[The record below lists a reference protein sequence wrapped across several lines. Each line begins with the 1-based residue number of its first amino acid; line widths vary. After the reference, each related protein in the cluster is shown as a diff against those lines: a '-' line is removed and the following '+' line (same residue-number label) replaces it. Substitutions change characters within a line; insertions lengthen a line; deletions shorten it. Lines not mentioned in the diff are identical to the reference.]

1 MSKHQKDLTID
12 KLMDKIKT
20 YITDEKEL
28 DIIKEAY
35 KFAYEKHF
43 GQKRLT
49 GEEYIIHPLNVAYI
63 LTRINA
69 DYETLS
75 AALLHDTVEDYNV
88 TKEEIEEKFGHN
100 IMTLVEG
107 VTKINKLN
115 LSGTTE
121 ALINNQRKILV
132 GLSEDVRV
140 IIIKLADRLNNMQ
153 TLFVHSEKKQ
163 KETAKETLDILTPI
177 ADRLGINSI
186 KQDLEEL
193 CLRYSKPDE
202 YYDIVEKLNATKA
215 ERDNSVAKMI
225 ESVSELLNKHDIKH
239 EIFGRSKSIYSIYKK
254 LEKGKRFSEIYDLLA
269 LRILVDTEQ
278 DCYQALG
285 IIHSKY
291 RPKPRRFKDYIA
303 MPKTNMYQSLH
314 TTVFGVDGQLFEIQ
328 IRTYD
333 MDRVAE
339 YGIASHWSYK
349 EKGSVK
355 AVMQNEMEQ
364 KLQFFRAIMDL
375 RKEQDNPEEF
385 VNTVKK
391 EVFQNMIYVFTPL
404 GDVIELPNG
413 STPIDFA
420 YKVHSKVGDHAVG
433 AIVNSNMVPL
443 DYKLKSDDI
452 VKIITNNNSIGP
464 SREWLNIVATTQAK
478 NKIKAFFNKASKE
491 ENLKKGEEILS
502 KELRKQKISNDEFWG
517 DEKSKKLL
525 ADLKINSN
533 NELYSN
539 LGSGKLS
546 ISVVMDNYLKKEVS
560 KDEKI
565 LEKAT
570 KNSQKQSDNNSLIS
584 IAGIDDIKVNLA
596 SCCNPVPG
604 DRIVGYITK
613 GYGVTIHRM
622 VCPNVSN
629 LDERLIE
636 VKWNKE
642 VSKLPTNILVRAS
655 SDNNSLINIISKAAN
670 NDIPVRKFTSR
681 HSKEDDSIELT
692 VLVNNKEQL
701 LKLMNDIKMIPEVTD
716 VERFIRWEY
725 LFKEV

>member
-1 MSKHQKDLTID
+1 MSKHQKDLIID

-75 AALLHDTVEDYNV
+75 AALLHDTIEDCNV

-716 VERFIRWEY
+716 VERFIR
-725 LFKEV
+725 

>member
-1 MSKHQKDLTID
+1 MSKHLKDLTIE

-28 DIIKEAY
+28 AIIDKAY

-43 GQKRLT
+43 DQKRLT
-49 GEEYIIHPLNVAYI
+49 GEAYIIHPLNVAYM
-63 LTRINA
+63 LTRTNA

-75 AALLHDTVEDYNV
+75 AALLHDVVEDCNV
-88 TKEEIEEKFGHN
+88 SVQEIEEMFGHN
-100 IMTLVEG
+100 IAVLVDG

-163 KETAKETLDILTPI
+163 KATARETLDILTPI

-193 CLRYSKPDE
+193 CLRYLKPDE

-254 LEKGKRFSEIYDLLA
+254 LEKGKRFSDIYDLLA

-285 IIHSKY
+285 IIHSKF
-291 RPKPRRFKDYIA
+291 RPKPKRFKDYIA

-314 TTVFGVDGQLFEIQ
+314 TTVFGVDGQLYEIQ
-328 IRTYD
+328 IRTYE

-375 RKEQDNPEEF
+375 KREQDNPEEF

-391 EVFQNMIYVFTPL
+391 EVFQNTIYVFTPL

-420 YKVHSKVGDHAVG
+420 YRVHTNVGDKATG
-433 AIVNSNMVPL
+433 AIVNSHMVPL
-443 DYKLKSDDI
+443 DYELKSDDI
-452 VKIITNNNSIGP
+452 VKIITNNNSPGP
-464 SREWLNIVATTQAK
+464 SREWLNIVRTTQAK
-478 NKIKAFFNKASKE
+478 NKIKAFFNRVNKE
-491 ENLKKGEEILS
+491 ENLKKGEDILS
-502 KELRKQKISNDEFWG
+502 KELRKQKISNDEFFD
-517 DEKSKKLL
+517 DEKIKKLL
-525 ADLKINSN
+525 GDLKFNSI
-533 NELYSN
+533 NELYGN

-546 ISVVMDNYLKKEVS
+546 INTVMDNYLKKEVS
-560 KDEKI
+560 KEEKI
-565 LEKAT
+565 IEKAT
-570 KNSQKQSDNNSLIS
+570 KGGQKQNVSNSLVS
-584 IAGIDDIKVNLA
+584 IAGIQDIKVNLA

-622 VCPNVSN
+622 VCPNVAE

-636 VKWNKE
+636 VKWNTDDN
-642 VSKLPTNILVRAS
+642 KLPTTILVRS
-655 SDNNSLINIISKAAN
+655 NGLNNTLINIISKATN
-670 NDIPVRKFTSR
+670 NDIPVRQFNSHR
-681 HSKEDDSIELT
+681 SKEDEAIEMT
-692 VLVNNKEQL
+692 VLVKNKEQL

-716 VERFIRWEY
+716 VERLI
-725 LFKEV
+725 K

>member
-1 MSKHQKDLTID
+1 MSKHLKDLTIEKLKD
-12 KLMDKIKT
+12 KVKN
-20 YITDEKEL
+20 YITDEKKIE
-28 DIIKEAY
+28 IIDKAY
-35 KFAYEKHF
+35 KFAYKSHY

-69 DYETLS
+69 DYETIS
-75 AALLHDTVEDYNV
+75 AALLHDVVEDCNV
-88 TKEEIEEKFGHN
+88 SIDEIESKFGYN
-100 IMTLVEG
+100 ISILVDG

-115 LSGTTE
+115 FSAATE
-121 ALINNQRKILV
+121 SVINNQRKILV

-153 TLFVHSEKKQ
+153 TLFVHSEAKQ
-163 KETAKETLDILTPI
+163 KSISKETLDILTPI

-193 CLRYSKPDE
+193 CLRYLKPEE

-225 ESVSELLNKHDIKH
+225 ESVDELLYKHDIKH
-239 EIFGRSKSIYSIYKK
+239 EIKGRSKSIYSIYKK
-254 LEKGKRFSEIYDLLA
+254 LEKGKRFSDIYDLLA
-269 LRILVDTEQ
+269 LRIYVDTEQ

-285 IIHSKY
+285 IIHSKF
-291 RPKPRRFKDYIA
+291 RPKPKRFKDYIA

-314 TTVFGVDGQLFEIQ
+314 TTVFGVDGQLYEIQ
-328 IRTYD
+328 IRTYE

-375 RKEQDNPEEF
+375 KKEQDNPEDF
-385 VNTVKK
+385 VNTVKQ
-391 EVFQNMIYVFTPL
+391 EVFQNTIYVFTPM

-420 YKVHSKVGDHAVG
+420 YRVHSNVGDKAVG

-443 DYKLKSDDI
+443 DYQLKNEDI
-452 VKIITNNNSIGP
+452 VKIITNNNSLGP
-464 SREWLNIVATTQAK
+464 SREWLNIVKTTGAK
-478 NKIKAFFNKASKE
+478 NKIRAFFNKANKE
-491 ENLKKGEEILS
+491 ENIKKGEEILI
-502 KELRKQKISNDEFWG
+502 KELRKNKINNEEFMQE
-517 DEKSKKLL
+517 DRLNKLL
-525 ADLKINSN
+525 NELKIGSLT
-533 NELYSN
+533 ELYSSI
-539 LGSGKLS
+539 GSGKLS
-546 ISVVMDNYLKKEVS
+546 IKTVFDNYLKKEATKEEKLLEKVS
-560 KDEKI
+560 KG
-565 LEKAT
+565 
-570 KNSQKQSDNNSLIS
+570 SQKESESNSLIS

-613 GYGVTIHRM
+613 GYGINVHRM
-622 VCPNVSN
+622 VCPNIAN
-629 LDERLIE
+629 IEERLIE
-636 VKWNKE
+636 VTWNKE
-642 VSKLPTNILVRAS
+642 ESKLPTNILIRSAHS
-655 SDNNSLINIISKAAN
+655 STILLNIISKAA
-670 NDIPVRKFTSR
+670 DKDVPVRNFFT
-681 HSKEDDSIELT
+681 HHGKEDESIEMT
-692 VLVNNKEQL
+692 ILVKNKEQL
-701 LKLMNDIKMIPEVTD
+701 VKFMNDIKMIPEVTD
-716 VERFIRWEY
+716 VERLI
-725 LFKEV
+725 K

>member
-1 MSKHQKDLTID
+1 MSKHQKDLTIE

-28 DIIKEAY
+28 SVIDKAY

-63 LTRINA
+63 LTRISA

-75 AALLHDTVEDYNV
+75 AALLHDVVEDCNV
-88 TKEEIEEKFGHN
+88 SVDEIEKEFGHN
-100 IMTLVEG
+100 IAVLVDG

-121 ALINNQRKILV
+121 ALINNQRKIIV

-163 KETAKETLDILTPI
+163 KATARETLDILTPI

-186 KQDLEEL
+186 KQDLEEY
-193 CLRYSKPDE
+193 CLRYLNPSE

-225 ESVSELLNKHDIKH
+225 ESVSDLLNKHDIKH

-285 IIHSKY
+285 IIHSKF
-291 RPKPRRFKDYIA
+291 RPKPKRFKDYIA

-314 TTVFGVDGQLFEIQ
+314 TTVFGIDGQLYEIQ
-328 IRTYD
+328 IRTYE

-375 RKEQDNPEEF
+375 KKEQDNPEDF

-391 EVFQNMIYVFTPL
+391 EVFQNTIYVFTPL
-404 GDVIELPNG
+404 GDVIELPSG

-420 YKVHSKVGDHAVG
+420 YKVHTNVGNKATG

-452 VKIITNNNSIGP
+452 VKIITNNNSPGP
-464 SREWLNIVATTQAK
+464 SREWLNIVRTTQAK
-478 NKIKAFFNKASKE
+478 NKIKAFFNKANKE
-491 ENLKKGEEILS
+491 ENLKKGEDLLS
-502 KELRKQKISNDEFWG
+502 KELRKQKISNDEFFA
-517 DEKSKKLL
+517 DDKIKKLL
-525 ADLKINSN
+525 GDLKFNSV
-533 NELYSN
+533 NELYGN
-539 LGSGKLS
+539 LGSGKIS
-546 ISVVMDNYLKKEVS
+546 INSVMDTYLKKEVS
-560 KDEKI
+560 KEEKI

-570 KNSQKQSDNNSLIS
+570 KGSQKQNTSNSLIGV
-584 IAGIDDIKVNLA
+584 AGIDDIKINLA

-604 DRIVGYITK
+604 DRIVGYVTK
-613 GYGVTIHRM
+613 GYGVTVHRM
-622 VCPNVSN
+622 VCPNVSR

-636 VKWNKE
+636 VKWNTDS
-642 VSKLPTNILVRAS
+642 SKLPTNILVRAS
-655 SDNNSLINIISKAAN
+655 SDNNSLIDIISKAAN
-670 NDIPVRKFTSR
+670 NDIPVRKFNSH
-681 HSKEDDSIELT
+681 HSKEDDAIEMT
-692 VLVNNKEQL
+692 VLVDNKEQL
-701 LKLMNDIKMIPEVTD
+701 VKLMNDIKMIPEVTD
-716 VERFIRWEY
+716 VERLI
-725 LFKEV
+725 K

>member
-1 MSKHQKDLTID
+1 MSKHQKNLTIE
-12 KLMDKIKT
+12 KLMDKIKE
-20 YITDEKEL
+20 YITDDKEL
-28 DIIKEAY
+28 SVISEAY
-35 KFAYEKHF
+35 KFANEKHF

-49 GEEYIIHPLNVAYI
+49 GEDYIIHPLNVAYI
-63 LTRINA
+63 LTRISA

-75 AALLHDTVEDYNV
+75 AGLLHDVVEDCNV
-88 TKEEIEEKFGHN
+88 SIDEIEEKFGHN
-100 IMTLVEG
+100 IAILVDG

-121 ALINNQRKILV
+121 ALINNQRKIIV
-132 GLSEDVRV
+132 GLSDDVRV
-140 IIIKLADRLNNMQ
+140 SIIKLADRLNNMQ

-163 KETAKETLDILTPI
+163 KATARETLDILTPI

-186 KQDLEEL
+186 KQDLEEY
-193 CLRYSKPDE
+193 CLRYLNSNE

-269 LRILVDTEQ
+269 LRILVETEQ

-285 IIHSKY
+285 IIHSKF
-291 RPKPRRFKDYIA
+291 RPKPKRFKDYIA

-314 TTVFGVDGQLFEIQ
+314 TTVFGIDGQLYEIQ
-328 IRTYD
+328 IRTYE

-375 RKEQDNPEEF
+375 RKEQDNPEDF

-391 EVFQNMIYVFTPL
+391 EVFQNTIYVFTPL

-420 YKVHSKVGDHAVG
+420 YKVHTNVGDKTVG
-433 AIVNSNMVPL
+433 AIVNSNMVSL

-452 VKIITNNNSIGP
+452 VKIITNNNSPGP
-464 SREWLNIVATTQAK
+464 SREWLNIVRTTQAK
-478 NKIKAFFNKASKE
+478 SKIKAFFNRVNKE
-491 ENLKKGEEILS
+491 ENLKKGEDILS
-502 KELRKQKISNDEFWG
+502 KELRKQKISNDEFFD
-517 DEKSKKLL
+517 DERFKKLL
-525 ADLKINSN
+525 NDLKFNSA
-533 NELYSN
+533 NELYGN
-539 LGSGKLS
+539 LGSSKIS
-546 ISVVMDNYLKKEVS
+546 INTVMDTYLKKEVS
-560 KDEKI
+560 KEEMI
-565 LEKAT
+565 LEKAA
-570 KNSQKQSDNNSLIS
+570 KGSQKQSSSNSLIT
-584 IAGIDDIKVNLA
+584 IAGIDDIKINLA

-604 DRIVGYITK
+604 DRIVGYVTK
-613 GYGVTIHRM
+613 GYGVTVHRM
-622 VCPNVSN
+622 VCPNVSKI
-629 LDERLIE
+629 DERLIE

-642 VSKLPTNILVRAS
+642 NSKLPTNILVRANS
-655 SDNNSLINIISKAAN
+655 NNNSLIDIISKAAN
-670 NDIPVRKFTSR
+670 NDIPVRRFNNH
-681 HSKEDDSIELT
+681 HSKEDDAIEMT
-692 VLVNNKEQL
+692 VLVDNKEQL

-716 VERFIRWEY
+716 VERLI
-725 LFKEV
+725 K

>member
-1 MSKHQKDLTID
+1 MSKHQKDLTIE

-28 DIIKEAY
+28 SIIDRAY
-35 KFAYEKHF
+35 KFAFEKHF

-63 LTRINA
+63 LTRISA

-75 AALLHDTVEDYNV
+75 AALLHDVVEDCNV
-88 TKEEIEEKFGHN
+88 SSSEIEKEFGHN
-100 IMTLVEG
+100 IAVLVDG

-121 ALINNQRKILV
+121 ALINNQRKIIV

-163 KETAKETLDILTPI
+163 KATARETLDILTPI

-186 KQDLEEL
+186 KQDLEEY
-193 CLRYSKPDE
+193 CLRYLNPSE

-225 ESVSELLNKHDIKH
+225 ESVSDLLNKHDIKH

-285 IIHSKY
+285 IIHSKF
-291 RPKPRRFKDYIA
+291 RPKPKRFKDYIA

-314 TTVFGVDGQLFEIQ
+314 TTVFGIDGQLYEIQ
-328 IRTYD
+328 IRTYE

-375 RKEQDNPEEF
+375 KKEQDNPEDF

-391 EVFQNMIYVFTPL
+391 EVFQNTIYVFTPL
-404 GDVIELPNG
+404 GDVIELPSG

-420 YKVHSKVGDHAVG
+420 YKVHTNVGNKATG

-452 VKIITNNNSIGP
+452 VKIITNNNSSGP
-464 SREWLNIVATTQAK
+464 SREWLNIVRTTQAK
-478 NKIKAFFNKASKE
+478 NKIKAFFNKANKE
-491 ENLKKGEEILS
+491 ENLKKGEDVLS
-502 KELRKQKISNDEFWG
+502 KELRKQKISNDDFFA
-517 DEKSKKLL
+517 DDKIKKLL
-525 ADLKINSN
+525 SDLKFNSV
-533 NELYSN
+533 NELYGN
-539 LGSGKLS
+539 LGSGK
-546 ISVVMDNYLKKEVS
+546 ISVNAVIDTYLKKEIS
-560 KDEKI
+560 KEEKI

-570 KNSQKQSDNNSLIS
+570 KGSEKQNTNNSLIGV
-584 IAGIDDIKVNLA
+584 AGIDDIKINLA

-604 DRIVGYITK
+604 DRIVGYVTK
-613 GYGVTIHRM
+613 GYGVTVHRM
-622 VCPNVSN
+622 VCPNVSR

-636 VKWNKE
+636 VKWNIDC
-642 VSKLPTNILVRAS
+642 SKLPTNILVRAS
-655 SDNNSLINIISKAAN
+655 NDNNSLIDIISKAAN
-670 NDIPVRKFTSR
+670 NDIPVRRFNNH
-681 HSKEDDSIELT
+681 HSKEDDAIEMT

-716 VERFIRWEY
+716 VERLI
-725 LFKEV
+725 K

>member
-1 MSKHQKDLTID
+1 MSKHQKDLTIE

-28 DIIKEAY
+28 SVIDEAY

-63 LTRINA
+63 LTRISA

-75 AALLHDTVEDYNV
+75 AALLHDVVEDCNV
-88 TKEEIEEKFGHN
+88 SINEIEEKFGHN
-100 IMTLVEG
+100 ISILVDG

-163 KETAKETLDILTPI
+163 KETSRETLDILTPI

-193 CLRYSKPDE
+193 CLRYLKPEE

-239 EIFGRSKSIYSIYKK
+239 EIKGRSKSIYSIYKK
-254 LEKGKRFSEIYDLLA
+254 LEKGKRFSDIYDLLA
-269 LRILVDTEQ
+269 LRIFVDTEQ

-285 IIHSKY
+285 IIHSKF

-314 TTVFGVDGQLFEIQ
+314 TTVFGVDGQLYEIQ
-328 IRTYD
+328 IRTYE

-375 RKEQDNPEEF
+375 KKEQDNPEDF

-391 EVFQNMIYVFTPL
+391 EVFQNTIYVFTPL

-420 YKVHSKVGDHAVG
+420 YKVHTNVGDKATG

-452 VKIITNNNSIGP
+452 VKIITNNNSAGP
-464 SREWLNIVATTQAK
+464 SREWLNIVRTTQAK
-478 NKIKAFFNKASKE
+478 SKIKAFFNRVNKE
-491 ENLKKGEEILS
+491 ENYKKGEDILS
-502 KELRKQKISNDEFWG
+502 KELRKQKISNDEFFD
-517 DEKSKKLL
+517 DEKFKKLL
-525 ADLKINSN
+525 SDLKVNSV
-533 NELYSN
+533 NELYGN

-546 ISVVMDNYLKKEVS
+546 INAVMDNFLKKEVT

-565 LEKAT
+565 IEKAT
-570 KNSQKQSDNNSLIS
+570 KGSQKENVSNSLIS

-613 GYGVTIHRM
+613 GYGITVHRM
-622 VCPNVSN
+622 ICPNVSN

-636 VKWNKE
+636 VKWNTE
-642 VSKLPTNILVRAS
+642 SSKLPTNILVRTS
-655 SDNNSLINIISKAAN
+655 SDNNSLIDIISKAAN
-670 NDIPVRKFTSR
+670 NDIPVRRFNSHR
-681 HSKEDDSIELT
+681 SKEDEAIEMT

-716 VERFIRWEY
+716 VERLIR
-725 LFKEV
+725 

>member
-1 MSKHQKDLTID
+1 MSKHQKDLTIE
-12 KLMDKIKT
+12 KLMDKVKT
-20 YITDEKEL
+20 YITDKKEL
-28 DIIKEAY
+28 SVIDKAY
-35 KFAYEKHF
+35 KYAYEKHF

-63 LTRINA
+63 LTRISA

-75 AALLHDTVEDYNV
+75 AALLHDVVEDCGV
-88 TKEEIEEKFGHN
+88 SVSEIEENFGHN
-100 IMTLVEG
+100 IAILVDG

-163 KETAKETLDILTPI
+163 KETARETLDILTPI

-193 CLRYSKPDE
+193 CLRYLKPDE

-225 ESVSELLNKHDIKH
+225 ESVSDLLNKHDIKH
-239 EIFGRSKSIYSIYKK
+239 EIFGRSKSIYSIHKK

-285 IIHSKY
+285 IIHSKF
-291 RPKPRRFKDYIA
+291 RPKPKRFKDYIA

-314 TTVFGVDGQLFEIQ
+314 TTVFGIDGQLYEIQ
-328 IRTYD
+328 IRTYE

-375 RKEQDNPEEF
+375 KKEQENPEDF
-385 VNTVKK
+385 VNTVKE
-391 EVFQNMIYVFTPL
+391 EVFHNTIYVFTPL

-413 STPIDFA
+413 STPVDFA
-420 YKVHSKVGDHAVG
+420 YKVHTNVGDKTTG

-452 VKIITNNNSIGP
+452 VKIITNNNSAGP
-464 SREWLNIVATTQAK
+464 SREWLNFVQTTHAK
-478 NKIKAFFNKASKE
+478 NKIKSFFNRVNKE

-502 KELRKQKISNDEFWG
+502 KELRKQKISNDEFF
-517 DEKSKKLL
+517 DEEKFKKLL
-525 ADLKINSN
+525 SDLKFNSA
-533 NELYSN
+533 NELYGN
-539 LGSGKLS
+539 LGSGKIS
-546 ISVVMDNYLKKEVS
+546 INTVMDNFLKKEVS
-560 KDEKI
+560 KEEKI
-565 LEKAT
+565 LEKAA
-570 KNSQKQSDNNSLIS
+570 KGSQKQSSSNSLIGV
-584 IAGIDDIKVNLA
+584 AGIDDIKVNLA

-613 GYGVTIHRM
+613 GYGITVHRM

-636 VKWNKE
+636 VKWNTDS
-642 VSKLPTNILVRAS
+642 SKLPTNILVRS
-655 SDNNSLINIISKAAN
+655 NSDNNSLINIISKAAN
-670 NDIPVRKFTSR
+670 NDIPVRRFNSHR
-681 HSKEDDSIELT
+681 SKEDDAIEMT

-716 VERFIRWEY
+716 VERLI
-725 LFKEV
+725 K

>member
-1 MSKHQKDLTID
+1 MSKHLKDLTIE

-28 DIIKEAY
+28 AIIDKAY

-43 GQKRLT
+43 DQKRLT
-49 GEEYIIHPLNVAYI
+49 GEAYIIHPLNVAYI
-63 LTRINA
+63 LTRTNA

-75 AALLHDTVEDYNV
+75 AALLHDVVEDCNV
-88 TKEEIEEKFGHN
+88 SVQEIEEMFGHN
-100 IMTLVEG
+100 IAVLVDG

-163 KETAKETLDILTPI
+163 KATARETLDILTPI

-193 CLRYSKPDE
+193 CLRYLKPDE

-225 ESVSELLNKHDIKH
+225 ENVSELLNKHDIKH

-254 LEKGKRFSEIYDLLA
+254 LEKGKRFSDIYDLLA

-285 IIHSKY
+285 IIHSKF
-291 RPKPRRFKDYIA
+291 RPKPKRFKDYIA

-314 TTVFGVDGQLFEIQ
+314 TTVFGVDGQLYEIQ
-328 IRTYD
+328 IRTYE

-375 RKEQDNPEEF
+375 KREQDNPEEF

-391 EVFQNMIYVFTPL
+391 EVFQNTIYVFTPL

-420 YKVHSKVGDHAVG
+420 YRVHTNVGDKATG
-433 AIVNSNMVPL
+433 AIVNSHMVPL
-443 DYKLKSDDI
+443 DYELKSDDI
-452 VKIITNNNSIGP
+452 VKIITNNNSPGP
-464 SREWLNIVATTQAK
+464 SREWLNIVRTTQAK
-478 NKIKAFFNKASKE
+478 NKIKAFFNRVNKE
-491 ENLKKGEEILS
+491 ENLKKGEDILS
-502 KELRKQKISNDEFWG
+502 KELRKQKISNDEFFD
-517 DEKSKKLL
+517 DEKIKKLL
-525 ADLKINSN
+525 GDLKFNSI
-533 NELYSN
+533 NELYGN

-546 ISVVMDNYLKKEVS
+546 INTVMDNYLKKEVS
-560 KDEKI
+560 KEEKI
-565 LEKAT
+565 IEKAT
-570 KNSQKQSDNNSLIS
+570 KGGQKQNVSNSLVS
-584 IAGIDDIKVNLA
+584 IAGIQDIKVNLA

-622 VCPNVSN
+622 VCPNVAE

-636 VKWNKE
+636 VKWNTDDN
-642 VSKLPTNILVRAS
+642 KLPTTILVRS
-655 SDNNSLINIISKAAN
+655 NGLNNTLINIISKATN
-670 NDIPVRKFTSR
+670 NDIPVRQFNSHR
-681 HSKEDDSIELT
+681 SKEDEAIEMT
-692 VLVNNKEQL
+692 VLVKNKEQL

-716 VERFIRWEY
+716 VERLI
-725 LFKEV
+725 K

>member
-1 MSKHQKDLTID
+1 MSKHQKDLTIE

-20 YITDEKEL
+20 YITDENEL
-28 DIIKEAY
+28 SVIDKAY
-35 KFAYEKHF
+35 KYAYEKHF

-63 LTRINA
+63 LTRISA

-75 AALLHDTVEDYNV
+75 AALLHDVVEDCGV
-88 TKEEIEEKFGHN
+88 SVSEIEENFGHN
-100 IMTLVEG
+100 IAILVDG

-163 KETAKETLDILTPI
+163 KETARETLDILTPI

-193 CLRYSKPDE
+193 CLRYLKPDE

-239 EIFGRSKSIYSIYKK
+239 EIFGRSKSIYSIHKK

-285 IIHSKY
+285 IIHSKF
-291 RPKPRRFKDYIA
+291 RPKPKRFKDYIA

-314 TTVFGVDGQLFEIQ
+314 TTVFGIDGQLYEIQ
-328 IRTYD
+328 IRTYE

-375 RKEQDNPEEF
+375 KKEQENPEDF
-385 VNTVKK
+385 VNTVKE
-391 EVFQNMIYVFTPL
+391 EVFHNTIYVFTPL

-413 STPIDFA
+413 STPVDFA
-420 YKVHSKVGDHAVG
+420 YKVHTNVGDKTTG

-452 VKIITNNNSIGP
+452 VKIITNNNSSGP
-464 SREWLNIVATTQAK
+464 SREWLNFVQTTHAK
-478 NKIKAFFNKASKE
+478 NKIKSFFNRVNKE

-502 KELRKQKISNDEFWG
+502 KELRKQKISNDEFF
-517 DEKSKKLL
+517 DEEKSKKLL
-525 ADLKINSN
+525 SDLKFNSA
-533 NELYSN
+533 NELYGN
-539 LGSGKLS
+539 LGSGKIS
-546 ISVVMDNYLKKEVS
+546 INTVMDNFLKKEVS
-560 KDEKI
+560 KEEKI
-565 LEKAT
+565 LEKAA
-570 KNSQKQSDNNSLIS
+570 KGSQKQSSSNSLIGV
-584 IAGIDDIKVNLA
+584 AGIDDIKVNLA

-613 GYGVTIHRM
+613 GYGITVHRM

-636 VKWNKE
+636 VKWNTDS
-642 VSKLPTNILVRAS
+642 SKLPTNILVRS
-655 SDNNSLINIISKAAN
+655 NSDNNSLINIISKAAN
-670 NDIPVRKFTSR
+670 NDIPVRRFNSHR
-681 HSKEDDSIELT
+681 SKEDDAIEMT

-716 VERFIRWEY
+716 VERLI
-725 LFKEV
+725 K

>member
-1 MSKHQKDLTID
+1 MSKHQKNLTIE
-12 KLMDKIKT
+12 KLMDKVKS

-28 DIIKEAY
+28 AIIDEAY

-43 GQKRLT
+43 DQKRLT
-49 GEEYIIHPLNVAYI
+49 GEPYIIHPLNVAYI
-63 LTRINA
+63 LTRTNA

-75 AALLHDTVEDYNV
+75 AALLHDVVEDCNV
-88 TKEEIEEKFGHN
+88 SIQEIEERFGHN
-100 IMTLVEG
+100 IAVLVDG
-107 VTKINKLN
+107 VTKINKLKM
-115 LSGTTE
+115 SGTTE

-163 KETAKETLDILTPI
+163 KATARETLDILTPI

-193 CLRYSKPDE
+193 CLRYLKPDE

-254 LEKGKRFSEIYDLLA
+254 LEKGKRFSDIYDLLA

-285 IIHSKY
+285 IIHSKF
-291 RPKPRRFKDYIA
+291 RPKPKRFKDYIA

-314 TTVFGVDGQLFEIQ
+314 TTVFGIDGQLYEIQ
-328 IRTYD
+328 IRTYE

-375 RKEQDNPEEF
+375 KREQDNPEEF

-391 EVFQNMIYVFTPL
+391 EVFQNTIYVFTPL

-420 YKVHSKVGDHAVG
+420 YRVHTNVGDKATG
-433 AIVNSNMVPL
+433 AIVNSHMVPL
-443 DYKLKSDDI
+443 DYELKSDDI
-452 VKIITNNNSIGP
+452 VKIITNNNSPGP
-464 SREWLNIVATTQAK
+464 SREWLNIVNTTQAK
-478 NKIKAFFNKASKE
+478 NKIKAFFNRANKE
-491 ENLKKGEEILS
+491 ENLKKGEDILS
-502 KELRKQKISNDEFWG
+502 KELRKQKISNDEFFD
-517 DEKSKKLL
+517 DEKIKKLL
-525 ADLKINSN
+525 TDLKFNSI
-533 NELYSN
+533 NELYGN

-546 ISVVMDNYLKKEVS
+546 INTVMDNYLKKEVS
-560 KDEKI
+560 KEEKI
-565 LEKAT
+565 IEKAT
-570 KNSQKQSDNNSLIS
+570 KGSQKQNVSNSLVS
-584 IAGIDDIKVNLA
+584 IAGIQDIKVNLA

-613 GYGVTIHRM
+613 GYGVTVHRM
-622 VCPNVSN
+622 VCPNVAE

-636 VKWNKE
+636 VKWNTDN
-642 VSKLPTNILVRAS
+642 SKLPTTILVRS
-655 SDNNSLINIISKAAN
+655 NGLNNTLIDIISKTTN
-670 NDIPVRKFTSR
+670 NDIPVRQFNSHR
-681 HSKEDDSIELT
+681 SKEDEAIEMT

-716 VERFIRWEY
+716 VERLI
-725 LFKEV
+725 K

>member
-75 AALLHDTVEDYNV
+75 AALLHDTVEDCNV

-269 LRILVDTEQ
+269 
-278 DCYQALG
+278 
-285 IIHSKY
+285 
-291 RPKPRRFKDYIA
+291 
-303 MPKTNMYQSLH
+303 QS
-314 TTVFGVDGQLFEIQ
+314 QE
-328 IRTYD
+328 
-333 MDRVAE
+333 
-339 YGIASHWSYK
+339 
-349 EKGSVK
+349 
-355 AVMQNEMEQ
+355 
-364 KLQFFRAIMDL
+364 
-375 RKEQDNPEEF
+375 
-385 VNTVKK
+385 
-391 EVFQNMIYVFTPL
+391 
-404 GDVIELPNG
+404 
-413 STPIDFA
+413 
-420 YKVHSKVGDHAVG
+420 
-433 AIVNSNMVPL
+433 
-443 DYKLKSDDI
+443 
-452 VKIITNNNSIGP
+452 
-464 SREWLNIVATTQAK
+464 
-478 NKIKAFFNKASKE
+478 
-491 ENLKKGEEILS
+491 
-502 KELRKQKISNDEFWG
+502 
-517 DEKSKKLL
+517 
-525 ADLKINSN
+525 DLKI
-533 NELYSN
+533 
-539 LGSGKLS
+539 
-546 ISVVMDNYLKKEVS
+546 I
-560 KDEKI
+560 
-565 LEKAT
+565 
-570 KNSQKQSDNNSLIS
+570 
-584 IAGIDDIKVNLA
+584 
-596 SCCNPVPG
+596 
-604 DRIVGYITK
+604 
-613 GYGVTIHRM
+613 
-622 VCPNVSN
+622 
-629 LDERLIE
+629 
-636 VKWNKE
+636 
-642 VSKLPTNILVRAS
+642 
-655 SDNNSLINIISKAAN
+655 
-670 NDIPVRKFTSR
+670 
-681 HSKEDDSIELT
+681 
-692 VLVNNKEQL
+692 
-701 LKLMNDIKMIPEVTD
+701 
-716 VERFIRWEY
+716 
-725 LFKEV
+725 

>member
-1 MSKHQKDLTID
+1 MSKHQKDLTIE

-20 YITDEKEL
+20 YITDENEL
-28 DIIKEAY
+28 SVIDKAY
-35 KFAYEKHF
+35 KYAYEKHF

-63 LTRINA
+63 LTRISA

-75 AALLHDTVEDYNV
+75 AALLHDVVEDCGV
-88 TKEEIEEKFGHN
+88 SVSEIEENFGHN
-100 IMTLVEG
+100 IAILVDG

-163 KETAKETLDILTPI
+163 KETARETLDILTPI

-193 CLRYSKPDE
+193 CLRYLKPDE

-225 ESVSELLNKHDIKH
+225 ESVSDLLNKHDIKH
-239 EIFGRSKSIYSIYKK
+239 EIFGRSKSIYSIHKK

-285 IIHSKY
+285 IVHSKF
-291 RPKPRRFKDYIA
+291 RPKPKRFKDYIA

-314 TTVFGVDGQLFEIQ
+314 TTVFGIDGQLYEIQ
-328 IRTYD
+328 IRTYE

-375 RKEQDNPEEF
+375 KKEQENPEDF
-385 VNTVKK
+385 VNTVKE
-391 EVFQNMIYVFTPL
+391 EVFHNTIYVFTPL

-413 STPIDFA
+413 STPVDFA
-420 YKVHSKVGDHAVG
+420 YKVHTNVGDKTTG

-452 VKIITNNNSIGP
+452 VKIITNNNSAGP
-464 SREWLNIVATTQAK
+464 SREWLNFVQTTHAK
-478 NKIKAFFNKASKE
+478 NKIKSFFNRVNKE

-502 KELRKQKISNDEFWG
+502 KELRKQKISNDEFF
-517 DEKSKKLL
+517 DEEKFKKLL
-525 ADLKINSN
+525 SDLKFNSA
-533 NELYSN
+533 NELYGN
-539 LGSGKLS
+539 LGSGKIS
-546 ISVVMDNYLKKEVS
+546 INTVMDNFLKKEVS
-560 KDEKI
+560 KEEKI
-565 LEKAT
+565 LEKAA
-570 KNSQKQSDNNSLIS
+570 KGSQKQSSSNSLIGV
-584 IAGIDDIKVNLA
+584 AGIDDIKVNLA

-613 GYGVTIHRM
+613 GYGITVHRM

-636 VKWNKE
+636 VKWNTDS
-642 VSKLPTNILVRAS
+642 SKLPTNILVRS
-655 SDNNSLINIISKAAN
+655 NSDNNSLINIISKAAN
-670 NDIPVRKFTSR
+670 NDIPVRRFNSHR
-681 HSKEDDSIELT
+681 SKEDDAIEMT

-716 VERFIRWEY
+716 VERLI
-725 LFKEV
+725 K

>member
-1 MSKHQKDLTID
+1 MSKHQKDLTIE
-12 KLMDKIKT
+12 KLMDKVKT
-20 YITDEKEL
+20 YITDSKEL
-28 DIIKEAY
+28 SIIDKAY
-35 KFAYEKHF
+35 KYAYEKHF

-69 DYETLS
+69 DYETIS
-75 AALLHDTVEDYNV
+75 AALLHDVVEDCNV
-88 TKEEIEEKFGHN
+88 STEEIESNFGHN
-100 IMTLVEG
+100 IAVLVDG
-107 VTKINKLN
+107 VTKINKLKM
-115 LSGTTE
+115 SGTTE
-121 ALINNQRKILV
+121 ALINNQRKIIV

-163 KETAKETLDILTPI
+163 KATARETLDILTPI

-186 KQDLEEL
+186 KQDLEEY
-193 CLRYSKPDE
+193 CLRYLNPEE
-202 YYDIVEKLNATKA
+202 YYDIVEKLNATKTQ
-215 ERDNSVAKMI
+215 RDNSVAKMI
-225 ESVSELLNKHDIKH
+225 ESVSDLLSKHDIKH

-269 LRILVDTEQ
+269 LRILVETEQ

-285 IIHSKY
+285 IIHSKF
-291 RPKPRRFKDYIA
+291 RPKPKRFKDYIA

-314 TTVFGVDGQLFEIQ
+314 TTVFGVDGQLYEIQ

-355 AVMQNEMEQ
+355 AAMQNEMEQ

-375 RKEQDNPEEF
+375 KKEQENPEEF

-391 EVFQNMIYVFTPL
+391 EVFQNTIYVFTPL

-420 YKVHSKVGDHAVG
+420 YKVHTNVGDKAMG

-452 VKIITNNNSIGP
+452 VKIITNNNSAGP
-464 SREWLNIVATTQAK
+464 SREWLNFVQTTHAK
-478 NKIKAFFNKASKE
+478 TKIKAFFNKVNKE
-491 ENLKKGEEILS
+491 ENIKKGEDILS
-502 KELRKQKISNDEFWG
+502 KELRKQKISNDDFYDNERF
-517 DEKSKKLL
+517 KKLL
-525 ADLKINSN
+525 SDLKFNSA
-533 NELYSN
+533 NELYGN
-539 LGSGKLS
+539 LGSGKIL
-546 ISVVMDNYLKKEVS
+546 INTVMDTYLKKEVS
-560 KDEKI
+560 KEEKI
-565 LEKAT
+565 LSKAI
-570 KNSQKQSDNNSLIS
+570 KGSQKQSSSNSLVDV
-584 IAGIDDIKVNLA
+584 AGIDDIKVNLA
-596 SCCNPVPG
+596 SCCNPVLG

-629 LDERLIE
+629 LNERLIE
-636 VKWNKE
+636 VKWNNFE
-642 VSKLPTNILVRAS
+642 GKLPTNILVRAS

-670 NDIPVRKFTSR
+670 NDIPVRKFNSH
-681 HSKEDDSIELT
+681 HSKEDDAIEMT

-716 VERFIRWEY
+716 VERLI
-725 LFKEV
+725 K

>member
-1 MSKHQKDLTID
+1 MSKHLKDLTIQ

-28 DIIKEAY
+28 NIIDEAY

-43 GQKRLT
+43 EQKRLT
-49 GEEYIIHPLNVAYI
+49 GEPYIIHPLNVAYI
-63 LTRINA
+63 LTRTNA
-69 DYETLS
+69 DFETLS
-75 AALLHDTVEDYNV
+75 AALLHDVVEDCNV
-88 TKEEIEEKFGHN
+88 SIKEIEEKFGHN
-100 IMTLVEG
+100 IAVLVDG

-163 KETAKETLDILTPI
+163 KATARETLDILTPI

-193 CLRYSKPDE
+193 CLRYLKPNE

-225 ESVSELLNKHDIKH
+225 ESVSEILYKHDIKH

-254 LEKGKRFSEIYDLLA
+254 LSKGKRFSEIYDLLA
-269 LRILVDTEQ
+269 LRILVETEQ

-285 IIHSKY
+285 IIHSKF
-291 RPKPRRFKDYIA
+291 RPKPKRFKDYIA

-314 TTVFGVDGQLFEIQ
+314 TTVFGIDGQLYEIQ

-375 RKEQDNPEEF
+375 KKEQDNPEEF
-385 VNTVKK
+385 VDTVKK
-391 EVFQNMIYVFTPL
+391 EVFQNTIYVFTPL
-404 GDVIELPNG
+404 GDVIELPSG

-420 YKVHSKVGDHAVG
+420 YRVHSNVGDKATG
-433 AIVNSNMVPL
+433 AIVNSHMVPL
-443 DYKLKSDDI
+443 DYQLKSDDI
-452 VKIITNNNSIGP
+452 VKIITNNNSSGP
-464 SREWLNIVATTQAK
+464 SREWLNIVRTTQAK
-478 NKIKAFFNKASKE
+478 NKIKAFFNRANKE
-491 ENLKKGEEILS
+491 ENLKKGEELLS
-502 KELRKQKISNDEFWG
+502 KELRKQKISNDEFFS
-517 DEKSKKLL
+517 DEKLKKLL
-525 ADLKINSN
+525 SDLKFNSL
-533 NELYSN
+533 NELYGN

-546 ISVVMDNYLKKEVS
+546 INTLMDNYLKKEIS

-565 LEKAT
+565 IEKAI
-570 KNSQKQSDNNSLIS
+570 KGSQKQSTSNSLVDV
-584 IAGIDDIKVNLA
+584 AGIQDIKVNLA
-596 SCCNPVPG
+596 SCCNPVVG

-629 LDERLIE
+629 LNERLIE
-636 VKWNKE
+636 VKWNIQE
-642 VSKLPTNILVRAS
+642 SKLPTNILVRVSAG
-655 SDNNSLINIISKAAN
+655 NNSLINIISKAAN
-670 NDIPVRKFTSR
+670 NEIPVRQFSAHK
-681 HSKEDDSIELT
+681 SKEDEAYEMT
-692 VLVNNKEQL
+692 VLVNDKERL
-701 LKLMNDIKMIPEVTD
+701 LKLMNDIKMLPEVTE
-716 VERFIRWEY
+716 VERLI
-725 LFKEV
+725 K

>member
-1 MSKHQKDLTID
+1 MSKHQKDLTIE

-28 DIIKEAY
+28 SIIDRAY
-35 KFAYEKHF
+35 KFAFEKHF

-63 LTRINA
+63 LTRISA

-75 AALLHDTVEDYNV
+75 AALLHDVVEDCNV
-88 TKEEIEEKFGHN
+88 SSSEIEKEFGHN
-100 IMTLVEG
+100 IAVLVDG

-121 ALINNQRKILV
+121 ALINNQRKIIV

-163 KETAKETLDILTPI
+163 KATARETLDILTPI

-186 KQDLEEL
+186 KQDLEEY
-193 CLRYSKPDE
+193 CLRYLNPSE

-225 ESVSELLNKHDIKH
+225 ESVSDLLNKHDIKH

-285 IIHSKY
+285 IIHSKF
-291 RPKPRRFKDYIA
+291 RPKPKRFKDYIA

-314 TTVFGVDGQLFEIQ
+314 TTVFGIDGQLYEIQ
-328 IRTYD
+328 IRTYE

-375 RKEQDNPEEF
+375 KKEQDNPEDF

-391 EVFQNMIYVFTPL
+391 EVFQNTIYVFTPL
-404 GDVIELPNG
+404 GDVIELPSG

-420 YKVHSKVGDHAVG
+420 YKVHTNVGNKATG

-452 VKIITNNNSIGP
+452 VKIITNNNSSGP
-464 SREWLNIVATTQAK
+464 SREWLNIVRTTQAK
-478 NKIKAFFNKASKE
+478 NKIKAFFNKANKE
-491 ENLKKGEEILS
+491 ENLKKGEDVLS
-502 KELRKQKISNDEFWG
+502 KELRKQKISNDDFFA
-517 DEKSKKLL
+517 DDKIKKLL
-525 ADLKINSN
+525 SDLKFNSV
-533 NELYSN
+533 NELYGN
-539 LGSGKLS
+539 LGSGK
-546 ISVVMDNYLKKEVS
+546 ISVNAVIDTYLKKEVS
-560 KDEKI
+560 KEEKI

-570 KNSQKQSDNNSLIS
+570 KGSEKQNTNNSLIGV
-584 IAGIDDIKVNLA
+584 AGIDDIKINLA

-604 DRIVGYITK
+604 DRIVGYVTK
-613 GYGVTIHRM
+613 GYGVTVHRM
-622 VCPNVSN
+622 VCPNVSR

-636 VKWNKE
+636 VKWNIDS
-642 VSKLPTNILVRAS
+642 SKLPTNILVRAS
-655 SDNNSLINIISKAAN
+655 SDNNSLIDIISKAAN
-670 NDIPVRKFTSR
+670 NDIPVRRFNNH
-681 HSKEDDSIELT
+681 HSKEDDAIEMT

-716 VERFIRWEY
+716 VERLI
-725 LFKEV
+725 K

>member
-1 MSKHQKDLTID
+1 MSKHQKDLTIE
-12 KLMDKIKT
+12 KLMNQIKT
-20 YITDEKEL
+20 YVTDQKEL
-28 DIIKEAY
+28 DVISEAY
-35 KFAYEKHF
+35 RFAYEKHF

-49 GEEYIIHPLNVAYI
+49 GEDYIIHPLNVAYI

-75 AALLHDTVEDYNV
+75 AALLHDVVEDCNV
-88 TKEEIEEKFGHN
+88 SVDEIEEKFGHN
-100 IMTLVEG
+100 IAILVDG

-163 KETAKETLDILTPI
+163 KETARETLDILTPI

-186 KQDLEEL
+186 KQDLEEF
-193 CLRYSKPDE
+193 CLRYLKPSE

-225 ESVSELLNKHDIKH
+225 ETVSELLNKHDIKH

-269 LRILVDTEQ
+269 LRILVDSEQ

-285 IIHSKY
+285 IIHSKF
-291 RPKPRRFKDYIA
+291 RPKPKRFKDYIA

-314 TTVFGVDGQLFEIQ
+314 TTVFGVDGQLYEIQ
-328 IRTYD
+328 IRTYE

-375 RKEQDNPEEF
+375 KKEQDNAADF
-385 VNTVKK
+385 VDTVKK
-391 EVFQNMIYVFTPL
+391 EVFQNTIYVFTPL

-420 YKVHSKVGDHAVG
+420 YKVHSKVGDKAVG

-443 DYKLKSDDI
+443 DYQLKSDDI
-452 VKIITNNNSIGP
+452 VKIITNNNSAGP
-464 SREWLNIVATTQAK
+464 SREWLNIVKTTQAK
-478 NKIKAFFNKASKE
+478 NKIKAFFNKANKE
-491 ENLKKGEEILS
+491 ENLKKGEDILS
-502 KELRKQKISNDEFWG
+502 KELRKQKISNDDFFE
-517 DEKSKKLL
+517 DEKIKKLL
-525 ADLKINSN
+525 SDLKVNSV

-539 LGSGKLS
+539 LGSGKVS
-546 ISVVMDNYLKKEVS
+546 IGTVMDYFLKKEVT
-560 KDEKI
+560 KEEKI
-565 LEKAT
+565 LEKAA
-570 KNSQKQSDNNSLIS
+570 KGSQKQSEGNSLIS
-584 IAGIDDIKVNLA
+584 TSGINDIKVNLA

-613 GYGVTIHRM
+613 GYGITIHRM

-636 VKWNKE
+636 VNWNTNS
-642 VSKLPTNILVRAS
+642 SKLPTNILVRV
-655 SDNNSLINIISKAAN
+655 NNSKNTLIDIISKAAN
-670 NDIPVRKFTSR
+670 NDIPVRKFNSH
-681 HSKEDDSIELT
+681 HSKEDEVIEMT
-692 VLVNNKEQL
+692 VLVDNKDQL
-701 LKLMNDIKMIPEVTD
+701 VKLMNDIRMIPEVTD
-716 VERFIRWEY
+716 VERLI
-725 LFKEV
+725 K

>member
-1 MSKHQKDLTID
+1 MMSKHQKNLTIE
-12 KLMDKIKT
+12 KLMDKVKE
-20 YITDEKEL
+20 YITDDKEL
-28 DIIKEAY
+28 SVILDAY
-35 KFAYEKHF
+35 KFANEKHF

-49 GEEYIIHPLNVAYI
+49 GEDYIIHPLNVAYI
-63 LTRINA
+63 LTRISA

-75 AALLHDTVEDYNV
+75 AGLLHDVVEDCNV
-88 TKEEIEEKFGHN
+88 SIDEIEEKFGHN
-100 IMTLVEG
+100 IAILVDG

-121 ALINNQRKILV
+121 ALINNQRKIIV

-163 KETAKETLDILTPI
+163 KSTARETLDILTPI

-186 KQDLEEL
+186 KQDLEEY
-193 CLRYSKPDE
+193 CLRYLNPDE
-202 YYDIVEKLNATKA
+202 YYDIVEKLNATKT

-269 LRILVDTEQ
+269 LRIFVETEQ

-285 IIHSKY
+285 IIHSKF
-291 RPKPRRFKDYIA
+291 RPKPKRFKDYIA

-314 TTVFGVDGQLFEIQ
+314 TTVFGVDGQLYEIQ
-328 IRTYD
+328 IRTYE

-375 RKEQDNPEEF
+375 KKEQDNPEDF

-391 EVFQNMIYVFTPL
+391 EVFQNTIYVFTPL

-420 YKVHSKVGDHAVG
+420 YKVHTNVGDKTVG

-452 VKIITNNNSIGP
+452 VKIITNNNSPGP
-464 SREWLNIVATTQAK
+464 SREWLNIVRTTQAK
-478 NKIKAFFNKASKE
+478 SKIKAFFNRVNKE
-491 ENLKKGEEILS
+491 ENLKKGEDILS
-502 KELRKQKISNDEFWG
+502 KELRKQKISNDEFFD
-517 DEKSKKLL
+517 DERFKKLL
-525 ADLKINSN
+525 SDLKFNSA
-533 NELYSN
+533 NELYGN
-539 LGSGKLS
+539 LGSSKIS
-546 ISVVMDNYLKKEVS
+546 INTVMDTYLKKEVS
-560 KDEKI
+560 KEEKI
-565 LEKAT
+565 LEKAA
-570 KNSQKQSDNNSLIS
+570 KGSQKQSSSNSLVT
-584 IAGIDDIKVNLA
+584 IAGIDDIKINLA

-604 DRIVGYITK
+604 DRIVGYVTK
-613 GYGVTIHRM
+613 GYGVTVHRM
-622 VCPNVSN
+622 VCPNVSKIN
-629 LDERLIE
+629 ERLIE

-642 VSKLPTNILVRAS
+642 SSKLPTNILVRAN
-655 SDNNSLINIISKAAN
+655 SDNNALIDIISKAAN
-670 NDIPVRKFTSR
+670 NDIPVRRFNSHR
-681 HSKEDDSIELT
+681 SKEDDAIEMT

-716 VERFIRWEY
+716 VLRLI
-725 LFKEV
+725 K

>member
-1 MSKHQKDLTID
+1 MSKHQKDLTIE

-20 YITDEKEL
+20 YITDENEL
-28 DIIKEAY
+28 SVIDKAY
-35 KFAYEKHF
+35 KYAYEKHF

-63 LTRINA
+63 LTRISA

-75 AALLHDTVEDYNV
+75 AALLHDVVEDCGV
-88 TKEEIEEKFGHN
+88 SVSEIEENFGHN
-100 IMTLVEG
+100 IAILVDG

-163 KETAKETLDILTPI
+163 KETARETLDILTPI

-193 CLRYSKPDE
+193 CLRYLKPDE

-239 EIFGRSKSIYSIYKK
+239 EIFGRSKSIYSIHKK

-285 IIHSKY
+285 IIHSKF
-291 RPKPRRFKDYIA
+291 RPKPKRFKDYIA

-314 TTVFGVDGQLFEIQ
+314 TTVFGIDGQLYEIQ
-328 IRTYD
+328 IRTYE

-375 RKEQDNPEEF
+375 KKEQENPEDF
-385 VNTVKK
+385 VNTVKE
-391 EVFQNMIYVFTPL
+391 EVFHNTIYVFTPL

-413 STPIDFA
+413 STPVDFA
-420 YKVHSKVGDHAVG
+420 YKVHTNVGDKTTG

-452 VKIITNNNSIGP
+452 VKIITNNNSAGP
-464 SREWLNIVATTQAK
+464 SREWLNFVQTTHAK
-478 NKIKAFFNKASKE
+478 NKIKSFFNRVNKE

-502 KELRKQKISNDEFWG
+502 KELRKQKISNDEFF
-517 DEKSKKLL
+517 DEEKFKKLL
-525 ADLKINSN
+525 SDLKFNSA
-533 NELYSN
+533 NELYGN
-539 LGSGKLS
+539 LGSGRIS
-546 ISVVMDNYLKKEVS
+546 INTVMDNFLKKEVS
-560 KDEKI
+560 KEEKI
-565 LEKAT
+565 LEKAA
-570 KNSQKQSDNNSLIS
+570 KGSQKQSSSNSLIGV
-584 IAGIDDIKVNLA
+584 AGIDDIKVNLA

-613 GYGVTIHRM
+613 GYGITVHRM

-636 VKWNKE
+636 VKWNTDS
-642 VSKLPTNILVRAS
+642 SKLPTNILVRS
-655 SDNNSLINIISKAAN
+655 NSDNNSLINIISKAAN
-670 NDIPVRKFTSR
+670 NDIPVRRFNSHR
-681 HSKEDDSIELT
+681 SKEDDAIEMT

-716 VERFIRWEY
+716 VERLI
-725 LFKEV
+725 K

>member
-1 MSKHQKDLTID
+1 MSKHQKDLTIE
-12 KLMDKIKT
+12 KLMDKVKT
-20 YITDEKEL
+20 YITDSKEL
-28 DIIKEAY
+28 SIIDKAY
-35 KFAYEKHF
+35 KYAYEKHF

-69 DYETLS
+69 DYETIS
-75 AALLHDTVEDYNV
+75 AALLHDVVEDCNV
-88 TKEEIEEKFGHN
+88 STEEIESNFGHN
-100 IMTLVEG
+100 IAVLVDG
-107 VTKINKLN
+107 VTKINKLKM
-115 LSGTTE
+115 SGTTE
-121 ALINNQRKILV
+121 ALINNQRKIIV

-163 KETAKETLDILTPI
+163 KATARETLDILTPI

-186 KQDLEEL
+186 KQDLEEY
-193 CLRYSKPDE
+193 CLRYLNPEE
-202 YYDIVEKLNATKA
+202 YYDIVEKLNATKTQ
-215 ERDNSVAKMI
+215 RDNSVAKMI
-225 ESVSELLNKHDIKH
+225 ESVSDLLSKHDIKH

-269 LRILVDTEQ
+269 LRILVETEQ

-285 IIHSKY
+285 IIHSKF
-291 RPKPRRFKDYIA
+291 RPKPKRFKDYIA

-314 TTVFGVDGQLFEIQ
+314 TTVFGVDGQLYEIQ

-355 AVMQNEMEQ
+355 AAMQNEMEQ

-375 RKEQDNPEEF
+375 KKEQENPEEF

-391 EVFQNMIYVFTPL
+391 EVFQNTIYVFTPL

-420 YKVHSKVGDHAVG
+420 YKVHTNVGDKATG

-452 VKIITNNNSIGP
+452 VKIITNNNSAGP
-464 SREWLNIVATTQAK
+464 SREWLNFVQTTHAK
-478 NKIKAFFNKASKE
+478 TKIKAFFNKVNKE
-491 ENLKKGEEILS
+491 ENIKKGEDILS
-502 KELRKQKISNDEFWG
+502 KELRKQKISNDDFYDNERF
-517 DEKSKKLL
+517 KKLL
-525 ADLKINSN
+525 SDLKFNSA
-533 NELYSN
+533 NELYGN
-539 LGSGKLS
+539 LGSGKIL
-546 ISVVMDNYLKKEVS
+546 INTVMDTYLKKEVS
-560 KDEKI
+560 KEEKI
-565 LEKAT
+565 LSKAI
-570 KNSQKQSDNNSLIS
+570 KGSQKQSSSNSLVDV
-584 IAGIDDIKVNLA
+584 AGIDDIKVNLA
-596 SCCNPVPG
+596 SCCNPVLG

-629 LDERLIE
+629 LNERLIE
-636 VKWNKE
+636 VKWNNFE
-642 VSKLPTNILVRAS
+642 GKLPTNILVRAS

-670 NDIPVRKFTSR
+670 NDIPVRKFNSH
-681 HSKEDDSIELT
+681 HSKEDDAIEMT

-716 VERFIRWEY
+716 VERLI
-725 LFKEV
+725 K

>member
-1 MSKHQKDLTID
+1 MSKHQKDLTIE

-20 YITDEKEL
+20 YITDENEL
-28 DIIKEAY
+28 SVIDKAY
-35 KFAYEKHF
+35 KYAYEKHF

-63 LTRINA
+63 LTRISA

-75 AALLHDTVEDYNV
+75 AALLHDVVEDCGV
-88 TKEEIEEKFGHN
+88 SVSEIEENFGHN
-100 IMTLVEG
+100 IAILVDG

-163 KETAKETLDILTPI
+163 KETARETLDILTPI

-193 CLRYSKPDE
+193 CLRYLKPDE

-225 ESVSELLNKHDIKH
+225 ESVSDLLNKHDIKH
-239 EIFGRSKSIYSIYKK
+239 EIFGRSKSIYSIHKK

-285 IIHSKY
+285 IIHSKF
-291 RPKPRRFKDYIA
+291 RPKPKRFKDYIA

-314 TTVFGVDGQLFEIQ
+314 TTVFGIDGQLYEIQ
-328 IRTYD
+328 IRTYE

-375 RKEQDNPEEF
+375 KKEQENPEDF
-385 VNTVKK
+385 VNTVKE
-391 EVFQNMIYVFTPL
+391 EVFHNTIYVFTPL

-413 STPIDFA
+413 STPVDFA
-420 YKVHSKVGDHAVG
+420 YKVHTNVGDKTTG

-452 VKIITNNNSIGP
+452 VKIITNNNSAGP
-464 SREWLNIVATTQAK
+464 SREWLNFVQTTHAK
-478 NKIKAFFNKASKE
+478 NKIKAFFNRVNKE

-502 KELRKQKISNDEFWG
+502 KELRKQKISNDEFFD
-517 DEKSKKLL
+517 DEKFKKLL
-525 ADLKINSN
+525 SDLKFNSA
-533 NELYSN
+533 NELYGN
-539 LGSGKLS
+539 LGSGRIS
-546 ISVVMDNYLKKEVS
+546 INTVMDNFLKKEVS
-560 KDEKI
+560 KEEKI

-570 KNSQKQSDNNSLIS
+570 KGSQKQSSSNSLIGV
-584 IAGIDDIKVNLA
+584 AGIDEVKVNLA

-613 GYGVTIHRM
+613 GYGITVHRM

-636 VKWNKE
+636 VKWNTDS
-642 VSKLPTNILVRAS
+642 SKLPTNILVRS
-655 SDNNSLINIISKAAN
+655 NSDNNSLINIISKAAN
-670 NDIPVRKFTSR
+670 NDIPVRRFNSHR
-681 HSKEDDSIELT
+681 SKEDDAIEMT

-716 VERFIRWEY
+716 VERLI
-725 LFKEV
+725 K

>member
-1 MSKHQKDLTID
+1 MSKHLKDLTIE

-28 DIIKEAY
+28 AIIDKAY

-43 GQKRLT
+43 DQKRLT
-49 GEEYIIHPLNVAYI
+49 GEAYIIHPLNVAYI
-63 LTRINA
+63 LTRTNA

-75 AALLHDTVEDYNV
+75 AALLHDVVEDCNV
-88 TKEEIEEKFGHN
+88 SVQEIEEMFGHN
-100 IMTLVEG
+100 IAVLVDG

-163 KETAKETLDILTPI
+163 KATARETLDILTPI

-193 CLRYSKPDE
+193 CLRYLKPDE

-225 ESVSELLNKHDIKH
+225 ENVSELLNKHDIKH

-254 LEKGKRFSEIYDLLA
+254 LEKGKRFSDIYDLLA

-285 IIHSKY
+285 IIHSKF
-291 RPKPRRFKDYIA
+291 RPKPKRFKDYIA

-314 TTVFGVDGQLFEIQ
+314 TTVFGVDGQLYEIQ
-328 IRTYD
+328 IRTYE

-375 RKEQDNPEEF
+375 KREQDNPEEF
-385 VNTVKK
+385 VNIVKK
-391 EVFQNMIYVFTPL
+391 EVFQNTIYVFTPL

-420 YKVHSKVGDHAVG
+420 YRVHTNVGDKATG
-433 AIVNSNMVPL
+433 AIVNSHMVPL
-443 DYKLKSDDI
+443 DYELKSDDI
-452 VKIITNNNSIGP
+452 VKIITNNNSPGP
-464 SREWLNIVATTQAK
+464 SREWLNIVRTTQAK
-478 NKIKAFFNKASKE
+478 NKIKAFFNRVNKE
-491 ENLKKGEEILS
+491 ENLKKGEDILS
-502 KELRKQKISNDEFWG
+502 KELRKQKISNDEFFD
-517 DEKSKKLL
+517 DEKIKKLL
-525 ADLKINSN
+525 GDLKFNSI
-533 NELYSN
+533 NELYGN

-546 ISVVMDNYLKKEVS
+546 INTVMDNYLKKEVS
-560 KDEKI
+560 KEEKI
-565 LEKAT
+565 IEKAT
-570 KNSQKQSDNNSLIS
+570 KGGQKQNVSNSLVS
-584 IAGIDDIKVNLA
+584 IAGIQDIKVNLA

-622 VCPNVSN
+622 VCPNVAE

-636 VKWNKE
+636 VKWNTDDN
-642 VSKLPTNILVRAS
+642 KLPTTILVRS
-655 SDNNSLINIISKAAN
+655 NGLNNTLINIISKATN
-670 NDIPVRKFTSR
+670 NDIPVRQFNSHR
-681 HSKEDDSIELT
+681 SKEDEAIEMT
-692 VLVNNKEQL
+692 VLVKNKEQL

-716 VERFIRWEY
+716 VERLI
-725 LFKEV
+725 K

>member
-1 MSKHQKDLTID
+1 MSKHQKDLTIE

-28 DIIKEAY
+28 SVIDKAY
-35 KFAYEKHF
+35 KYAYEKHF

-49 GEEYIIHPLNVAYI
+49 GEEYIIHPLNVTYI
-63 LTRINA
+63 LTRISA

-75 AALLHDTVEDYNV
+75 AALLHDVVEDCGVSVN
-88 TKEEIEEKFGHN
+88 EIEENFGHN
-100 IMTLVEG
+100 IAILVDG

-163 KETAKETLDILTPI
+163 KETARETLDILTPI

-193 CLRYSKPDE
+193 CLRYLKPGE

-225 ESVSELLNKHDIKH
+225 ENVSDLLNKHDIKH

-285 IIHSKY
+285 IIHSKF
-291 RPKPRRFKDYIA
+291 RPKPKRFKDYIA

-314 TTVFGVDGQLFEIQ
+314 TTVFGVDGQLYEIQ
-328 IRTYD
+328 IRTYE

-375 RKEQDNPEEF
+375 KKEQENPEDF
-385 VNTVKK
+385 VNTVKE
-391 EVFQNMIYVFTPL
+391 EVFHNTIYVFTPL

-413 STPIDFA
+413 STPVDFA
-420 YKVHSKVGDHAVG
+420 YKVHTNVGDKTVG

-452 VKIITNNNSIGP
+452 VKIITNNNSAGP
-464 SREWLNIVATTQAK
+464 SREWLNFVQTTHAK
-478 NKIKAFFNKASKE
+478 NKIKAFFNRINKE
-491 ENLKKGEEILS
+491 ENLKKGEDILS
-502 KELRKQKISNDEFWG
+502 KELRKQKISNDEFFD
-517 DEKSKKLL
+517 DEKFKKLL
-525 ADLKINSN
+525 SDLKFNSA
-533 NELYSN
+533 NELYGN
-539 LGSGKLS
+539 LGSGKIS
-546 ISVVMDNYLKKEVS
+546 INTVMDNFLKKEVS
-560 KDEKI
+560 KEEKI

-570 KNSQKQSDNNSLIS
+570 KGSQKQSSSNSLIGV
-584 IAGIDDIKVNLA
+584 AGIDDIKVNLA

-613 GYGVTIHRM
+613 GYGITVHRM

-636 VKWNKE
+636 VKWNTDT
-642 VSKLPTNILVRAS
+642 SKLPTNILVRS
-655 SDNNSLINIISKAAN
+655 NSDNNSLINIISKAAN
-670 NDIPVRKFTSR
+670 NDIPVRKFNSHR
-681 HSKEDDSIELT
+681 SKEDDAIEMT

-716 VERFIRWEY
+716 VERLI
-725 LFKEV
+725 K

>member
-75 AALLHDTVEDYNV
+75 AALLHDTIEDCNV

-546 ISVVMDNYLKKEVS
+546 ISVVMDNYLKKEIS

-716 VERFIRWEY
+716 VERFIR
-725 LFKEV
+725 

>member
-1 MSKHQKDLTID
+1 MSKHQKDLTIE

-20 YITDEKEL
+20 YITDENEL
-28 DIIKEAY
+28 SVIDKAY
-35 KFAYEKHF
+35 KYAYEKHF

-63 LTRINA
+63 LTRISA

-75 AALLHDTVEDYNV
+75 AALLHDVVEDCGV
-88 TKEEIEEKFGHN
+88 SVSEIEENFGHN
-100 IMTLVEG
+100 IAILVDG

-163 KETAKETLDILTPI
+163 KETARETLDILTPI

-193 CLRYSKPDE
+193 CLRYLKPDE

-225 ESVSELLNKHDIKH
+225 ESVSDLLNKHDIKH
-239 EIFGRSKSIYSIYKK
+239 EIFGRSKSIYSIHKK

-285 IIHSKY
+285 IIHSKF
-291 RPKPRRFKDYIA
+291 RPKPKRFKDYIA

-314 TTVFGVDGQLFEIQ
+314 TTVFGIDGQLYEIQ
-328 IRTYD
+328 IRTYE

-375 RKEQDNPEEF
+375 KKEQENPEDF
-385 VNTVKK
+385 VNTVKE
-391 EVFQNMIYVFTPL
+391 EVFHNTIYVFTPL

-413 STPIDFA
+413 STPVDFA
-420 YKVHSKVGDHAVG
+420 YKVHTNVGDKTTG

-452 VKIITNNNSIGP
+452 VKIITNNNSAGP
-464 SREWLNIVATTQAK
+464 SREWLNFVQTTHAK
-478 NKIKAFFNKASKE
+478 NKIKAFFNRVNKE

-502 KELRKQKISNDEFWG
+502 KELRKQKISNDEFF
-517 DEKSKKLL
+517 DEEKFKKLL
-525 ADLKINSN
+525 SDLKFNST
-533 NELYSN
+533 NELYGN
-539 LGSGKLS
+539 LGSGKIS
-546 ISVVMDNYLKKEVS
+546 INTVMDNFLKKEVS
-560 KDEKI
+560 KEEKI
-565 LEKAT
+565 LEKAA
-570 KNSQKQSDNNSLIS
+570 KGSQKQSSSNSLIGV
-584 IAGIDDIKVNLA
+584 AGIDDIKVNLA

-613 GYGVTIHRM
+613 GYGITVHRM

-636 VKWNKE
+636 VKWNTDS
-642 VSKLPTNILVRAS
+642 SKLPTNILVRTN

-670 NDIPVRKFTSR
+670 NDIPVRRFNSHR
-681 HSKEDDSIELT
+681 SKEDDAIEMT

-716 VERFIRWEY
+716 VERLI
-725 LFKEV
+725 K

>member
-75 AALLHDTVEDYNV
+75 AALLHDTIEDCNV

-716 VERFIRWEY
+716 VERFIR
-725 LFKEV
+725 